1 MSVKVQLAPQRP
13 LLKLF
18 AIKAV
23 GECISLPVF
32 IEILILRI
40 VFLTFWQATLISLL
54 ATFGLVKDVRIPLER
69 FYDEYSP
76 VPDQVYDCGQHRD
89 WYRRDCRDV

>member
-1 MSVKVQLAPQRP
+1 MSVTIAMYCLLQLYMSVKVQLAPQRP

-32 IEILILRI
+32 LEILILGI

-69 FYDEYSP
+69 FYDRYST
-76 VPDQVYDCGQHRD
+76 RD
-89 WYRRDCRDV
+89 RPSI